1 MMETLDYIESYFT
14 NTLSDTER
22 KAFEQ
27 RCENDNVFAQEV
39 ALYTLTRES
48 LREKLLRQKQAQ
60 WKQIENVKQN
70 SIVAA
75 PVRKM
80 NFRQWVSYAAA
91 ACILLAVAL
100 VYLNGSTSPQQLA
113 GAYIDK
119 NIVHIGIEMSASRDS
134 LETGM
139 KYYNN
144 KNYDSALNLFKA
156 LDNDLPVRSEAK
168 KYEGYVYL
176 VTKDYDN
183 ALAQFDELSNMDL
196 YSNPGMFL
204 KAVTLLRRNREGDKE
219 TAKELLNMVI
229 NDEKAEGKEEAK
241 EMLKKF

>member
-14 NTLSDTER
+14 NALNQTER
-22 KAFEQ
+22 KTFEQ
-27 RCENDNVFAQEV
+27 RCENDNAFAQEV
-39 ALYTLTRES
+39 ALYTLTREA
-48 LREKLLRQKQAQ
+48 LREKLLQQKQEK
-60 WKQIENVKQN
+60 WKTFGTVKQN
-70 SIVAA
+70 HIAAA

-80 NFRQWVSYAAA
+80 NFRQWVPYAAA

-113 GAYIDK
+113 DTYIDR
-119 NIVHIGIEMSASRDS
+119 NITHIGIEMSASRDS

-156 LDNDLPVRSEAK
+156 LDNDLPVRSDAK

-176 VTKDYDN
+176 VTKDYDK
-183 ALAQFDELSNMDL
+183 ALIQFDELANMDL

-219 TAKELLNMVI
+219 AAKELLNKVLS
-229 NDEKAEGKEEAK
+229 DKKAEGDEDAK
-241 EMLKKF
+241 KILDSY